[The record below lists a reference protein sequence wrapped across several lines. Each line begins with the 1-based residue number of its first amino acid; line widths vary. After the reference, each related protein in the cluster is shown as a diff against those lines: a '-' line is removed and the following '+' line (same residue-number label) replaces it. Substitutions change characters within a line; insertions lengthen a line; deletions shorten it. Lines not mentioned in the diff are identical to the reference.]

1 MNPNDPSQQQ
11 PPAQQWNYTSGNL
24 VEDGDQSSPESFQQY
39 DAAQNGPIVAWSASE
54 FVQHD
59 KSAKWYF
66 TLVGG
71 ALVLAAVVFVFT
83 RQLLSVAVVFV
94 MAALFGVYG
103 ATKPRTLQYEITPSG
118 IQIGNKLYSFNA
130 IKSFSVINEE
140 GIPYIQLLLQKK
152 LSVPLTVYVSPDQID
167 LVVDALG
174 KFVPYDQ
181 KRRDF
186 ADKLSSRLRF

>member
-1 MNPNDPSQQQ
+1 MTRHNNN
-11 PPAQQWNYTSGNL
+11 PAQQWNYTSGNL

-83 RQLLSVAVVFV
+83 ATIIGSSCIC
-94 MAALFGVYG
+94 YG
-103 ATKPRTLQYEITPSG
+103 S
-118 IQIGNKLYSFNA
+118 
-130 IKSFSVINEE
+130 
-140 GIPYIQLLLQKK
+140 
-152 LSVPLTVYVSPDQID
+152 
-167 LVVDALG
+167 LVWCV
-174 KFVPYDQ
+174 
-181 KRRDF
+181 R
-186 ADKLSSRLRF
+186 SR